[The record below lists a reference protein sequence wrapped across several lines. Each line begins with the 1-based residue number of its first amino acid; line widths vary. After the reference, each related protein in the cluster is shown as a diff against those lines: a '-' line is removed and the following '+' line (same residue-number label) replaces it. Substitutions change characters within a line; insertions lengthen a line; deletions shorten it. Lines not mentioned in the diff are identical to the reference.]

1 VFEFKRAEYD
11 VKTSASKI
19 LASDL
24 EPNFGTRLFLG
35 I

>member
-1 VFEFKRAEYD
+1 VEYD
-11 VKTSASKI
+11 IKAAVAKI

>member
-1 VFEFKRAEYD
+1 VEYD
-11 VKTSASKI
+11 TKASAAKI

>member
-1 VFEFKRAEYD
+1 MLTFAIRLLMTA
-11 VKTSASKI
+11 AKI
-19 LASDL
+19 LSSDL